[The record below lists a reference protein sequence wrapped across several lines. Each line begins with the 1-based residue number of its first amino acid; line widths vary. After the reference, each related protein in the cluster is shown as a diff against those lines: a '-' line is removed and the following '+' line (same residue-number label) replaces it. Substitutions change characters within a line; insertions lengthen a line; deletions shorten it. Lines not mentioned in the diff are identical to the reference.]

1 MIVSRPKTNALF
13 AIFVFLMICFSLGI
27 VNLNIVLE
35 GDGQWFNYTIVII
48 TFLIGFSIL
57 IKQLIGF
64 KIITV
69 GEGTFKVAKPFLL
82 GGYQFKLKDILSW
95 EETVIKTKNGE
106 FKELTISQ
114 DSGKKLKLTL
124 QENTNYI
131 KVIAYLQKKAGKK
144 RVIANDQ

>member
-27 VNLNIVLE
+27 VNLRIVLE
-35 GDGQWFNYTIVII
+35 GGGKWYNYLLIFI
-48 TFLIGFSIL
+48 TFLVGFSIL
-57 IKQLIGF
+57 IKQMLGF

-82 GGYQFKLKDILSW
+82 GGYQFKLKNILSW

-106 FKELTISQ
+106 FKELTIHQ

-124 QENTNYI
+124 QENTKY
-131 KVIAYLQKKAGKK
+131 KEIAVYLGKKAGNK
-144 RVIANDQ
+144 RVNTR